1 MKTKKGS
8 EYMTTRITREYILQD
23 LLAREYT
30 RMAEASKYLPI
41 DCIVDDSIDV
51 EAIEKEAD
59 RLYDLYLRTGE
70 YHV

>member
-1 MKTKKGS
+1 
-8 EYMTTRITREYILQD
+8 MTTRITREYILQD
-23 LLAREYT
+23 LLAKEYT

-59 RLYDLYLRTGE
+59 RLYDLYLKTGE